1 MSGSCLQLWDSP
13 ELVEA
18 RKAPQRQGRWRSDKK
33 MLLLAFCKRGLGDQK
48 GCWLLVVVTCFVVG
62 CCWLLVVGCWLLVVG
77 CWLLVVG
84 CWLLVVGCWLLVVG
98 CWLLVVVLLLLLLFV
113 VVVVVVVMI
122 FLDGG
127 WIIQWL
133 RNYLFALYT
142 IYILTVY
149 VGGYLFALKH
159 FQYTAIVVN
168 MHVLFE

>member
-1 MSGSCLQLWDSP
+1 MSLEASMSGSCLQLWDSP

-62 CCWLLVVGCWLLVVG
+62 CWLLVVC

-98 CWLLVVVLLLLLLFV
+98 CWLLVVV
-113 VVVVVVVMI
+113 VVVVVMV

-127 WIIQWL
+127 
-133 RNYLFALYT
+133 
-142 IYILTVY
+142 
-149 VGGYLFALKH
+149 
-159 FQYTAIVVN
+159 
-168 MHVLFE
+168 